1 LVSTLISDQLFRAFI
16 GDTQRKNGFFTYLI
30 FTLLFLYFVKNTNF
44 NNVRKLLPVIFCTSI
59 AFGAYGLSQ
68 SLGYDF
74 IRWNNPYNSIIG
86 TLGNPNF
93 ASAFC
98 AIIASYLFVAIFD
111 RNIAI
116 FYKISIVPVVILLL
130 FLIIYSNSRQGILSF
145 LIAIMAFIVILAMKF
160 NAKVAI
166 FSVGLTSIVIIMAVL
181 GMLQQ
186 GPLKSVLYK
195 DSISV
200 RGFYWRAAWEMFQS
214 SPIFGVGV
222 DSYGAYFKEFREVDY
237 TNRYGYEITSSNAHN
252 VILQHLST
260 AGILVTAGYLL
271 IIAYVAKRS
280 WILLKNSTGSN
291 FILSAALFCSWIA
304 FQSQSM
310 ISIDNIG
317 VAIWGWMLGG
327 ILVGLSMCFD
337 QKVAKQISN
346 KTSSSVHIAKILV
359 GILISIPALSA
370 SVFLYRSENQAWLAR
385 AYLSP
390 DTNNTSE
397 FFVESANK
405 VLDNPLSDPTLEFRV
420 SVQLV
425 QSGLTT
431 EGLDSLRSL
440 LAADNRNL
448 DVLNVLAIFEYQIGN
463 PTESISLR
471 EKIID
476 LDPWNAKNYL
486 ELGKLYLILGSK
498 QEAVKVLD
506 KLNIFAPKSVEA
518 LELDGLLV

>member
-1 LVSTLISDQLFRAFI
+1 
-16 GDTQRKNGFFTYLI
+16 
-30 FTLLFLYFVKNTNF
+30 
-44 NNVRKLLPVIFCTSI
+44 
-59 AFGAYGLSQ
+59 
-68 SLGYDF
+68 
-74 IRWNNPYNSIIG
+74 
-86 TLGNPNF
+86 
-93 ASAFC
+93 
-98 AIIASYLFVAIFD
+98 
-111 RNIAI
+111 
-116 FYKISIVPVVILLL
+116 
-130 FLIIYSNSRQGILSF
+130 
-145 LIAIMAFIVILAMKF
+145 
-160 NAKVAI
+160 
-166 FSVGLTSIVIIMAVL
+166 
-181 GMLQQ
+181 
-186 GPLKSVLYK
+186 
-195 DSISV
+195 
-200 RGFYWRAAWEMFQS
+200 
-214 SPIFGVGV
+214 
-222 DSYGAYFKEFREVDY
+222 
-237 TNRYGYEITSSNAHN
+237 
-252 VILQHLST
+252 
-260 AGILVTAGYLL
+260 
-271 IIAYVAKRS
+271 
-280 WILLKNSTGSN
+280 
-291 FILSAALFCSWIA
+291 
-304 FQSQSM
+304 
-310 ISIDNIG
+310 
-317 VAIWGWMLGG
+317 MLGG
-327 ILVGLSMCFD
+327 ILVGLSMSFD

-346 KTSSSVHIAKILV
+346 KAASSEHIAKILV

-390 DTNNTSE
+390 DPNNTSE
-397 FFVESANK
+397 FFVVSANK

-506 KLNIFAPKSVEA
+506 KLNSFAPKSVEA